1 MERLRTKPTI
11 VPRSHL
17 YVPADR
23 PDHLAKVLG
32 RGADGIIIDFEDAVT
47 RDRKPLAR
55 QVAAEWLA
63 ENPAAPVTVWVRL
76 TVEEPQLDLEAVVA
90 PVEAV
95 MVPKAEVESVTAV
108 GELLGA
114 RETALGLAAGSFAI
128 VPLIETARGLLAAPE
143 LAALPR
149 VSRLA
154 IGRADLAGELGLSVD
169 PDGPEFRSLMLGLV
183 VASSAARI
191 AAPLAPTST
200 DFRDLEALRTST
212 EQLLRLGFRGR
223 TAVHPAQLA
232 IINEVFTPSDD
243 AVARATELVDAFERA
258 ERDGSGVFADDEGR
272 MIDAAVVKSAR
283 DILSRARRS

>member
-1 MERLRTKPTI
+1 
-11 VPRSHL
+11 
-17 YVPADR
+17 
-23 PDHLAKVLG
+23 
-32 RGADGIIIDFEDAVT
+32 
-47 RDRKPLAR
+47 
-55 QVAAEWLA
+55 
-63 ENPAAPVTVWVRL
+63 VTVWVRL
-76 TVEEPQLDLEAVVA
+76 TVEEPQFDLEAVVA

-114 RETALGLAAGSFAI
+114 RESALGLAAGSFAI

-154 IGRADLAGELGLSVD
+154 IGRADLAGELGLAVD
-169 PDGPEFRSLMLGLV
+169 PEGPEFRSLMLGLV

-200 DFRDLEALRTST
+200 DFRDLEALRSST

-232 IINEVFTPSDD
+232 IINEVFTPSED
-243 AVARATELVDAFERA
+243 AVAKATKLVDAFERA

-283 DILSRARRS
+283 DILARSRRS

>member
-1 MERLRTKPTI
+1 MQRPETVTAI

-32 RGADGIIIDFEDAVT
+32 RGADGIILDLEDAVT
-47 RDRKPLAR
+47 LDRKPLAR
-55 QVAAEWLA
+55 ETATRWLT
-63 ENPAAPVTVWVRL
+63 ENPEAPLTVWVRL
-76 TVEEPQLDLEAVVA
+76 TVEEPQFDIKAIVA
-90 PVEAV
+90 PVSAV
-95 MVPKAEVESVTAV
+95 MVPKAEVDSVAAV
-108 GELLGA
+108 AELLDA
-114 RETALGLAAGSFAI
+114 REAELGLPRGTITI
-128 VPLIETARGLLAAPE
+128 VPLIETARGLLSALE
-143 LAALPR
+143 LAEFPR

-169 PDGPEFRSLMLGLV
+169 PEGMEFRGLMLGLV
-183 VASSAARI
+183 VASSAAGVE
-191 AAPLAPTST
+191 APVAPTST
-200 DFRDLEALRTST
+200 DFRDLDALRAST

-243 AVARATELVDAFERA
+243 EVAKASELVEAFERVQ
-258 ERDGSGVFADDEGR
+258 RDGSGVFADDQGR

-283 DILSRARRS
+283 DVLARARRG